1 MIHMK
6 YIFSFLMVLI
16 LAIPNLSAEQI
27 VPSKIG
33 IVVMH
38 GKGGMPTIHVLELAT
53 SLEAKGYLV
62 ANIEMPWSKHRDYNV
77 DVETAYKELESALN
91 GLKSKG
97 AQKLFVAGHSQGG
110 LFALSA
116 GSHVMSDGIIAIA
129 PGGNVGNITFREK
142 LGGVIADARKL
153 IEQGNGNEK
162 TTLFDFEGSKGKYAI
177 KTTPSIYLSWFDPDG
192 AMNQEKAIKKI
203 DSNIPVLFIV
213 PTNDYSGL
221 LKVKQMMFDTL
232 PKNPKTKLYEPSA
245 NHTGAPSASVE
256 AIMQWTMS
264 VAN

>member
-1 MIHMK
+1 MK
-6 YIFSFLMVLI
+6 HIYTLLIVLI
-16 LAIPNLSAEQI
+16 MALSSVSAEQI

-38 GKGGMPTIHVLELAT
+38 GKGGMPTKHVLELAT

-62 ANIEMPWSKHRDYNV
+62 ANIEMPWSKNRDYNV

-116 GSHVMSDGIIAIA
+116 GGRVMCDGIIAIA
-129 PGGNVGNITFREK
+129 PGGNVGAQFYKEK
-142 LGGVIADARKL
+142 VAESINEARKL
-153 IEQGNGNEK
+153 IEQGKGNEK
-162 TTLFDFEGSKGKYAI
+162 TTLFDFESSKGKYAI
-177 KTTPSIYLSWFDPDG
+177 TTTPSAYLSWFDPDG
-192 AMNQEKAIKKI
+192 AMNQEQASKKI
-203 DSNIPVLFIV
+203 NPNIPILFIA
-213 PTNDYSGL
+213 PTNDYPGL
-221 LKVKQMMFDTL
+221 LKVKQVMFDAL
-232 PKNPKTKLYEPSA
+232 PKHPKTKLYEPSA
-245 NHTGAPSASVE
+245 NHVGAPSASVDE
-256 AIMQWTMS
+256 IMQWTLS